1 MIYKMLLK
9 CIYKGNVRFLFV
21 KLIFFNYYYLYNE
34 FFNIKVYE
42 FDLWLGWM
50 IIYKCLRRR

>member
-21 KLIFFNYYYLYNE
+21 KLIFYLYNE